1 MRFSMT
7 TGSRPTDRTVATLAA
22 LTGLVVLGVGI
33 WLFKAPSGQP
43 SPRLAREASEGVA
56 FLDDTECGRC
66 HRNEYDAWTNS
77 HHDLAMQPANPDTV
91 LGDFDDTTFT
101 HFGKTSLFFTRD
113 DEYFVS
119 TEGPDGAA
127 HDYQISY
134 TFGIDPLQQYL
145 VAFPGGR
152 LQSLTIAWNVEQEQ
166 WFHLYPNAPIPAND
180 PLHWTGR
187 YQNWNL
193 MCAGCHSTN
202 LRKGYDIKTD
212 TYDTTWAAIDVGCQS
227 CHGPGAAHQIW
238 AQSTT
243 ATNLKP
249 ADDNGLTEVLS
260 REEPGAEIDTCAP
273 CHSRREQLT
282 SMASPDPTFLDAFL
296 PTRLAEGLYH
306 PDGQILDEVYVYGS
320 FVQSKMHDAGV
331 QCSDCHDPHSL
342 ELRAEGNDLCTR
354 CHRDTAV
361 PRFPKLPPGQ
371 YDSTNHHRHDATS
384 EGARCVNCHM
394 PARTYMGVDPRRD
407 HSFRVPRPDLSMSL
421 GTPNP
426 CTGCHTDRDD
436 AWAAG
441 VVSGWSNSPPE
452 PHFAELFSAA
462 RAGKRTVRTDLATLA
477 RDPQQPGIVR
487 ATALELLRQFGQ
499 AGMDAARAALTDND
513 PLVRT
518 AAAGGLDALPPS
530 TRRDALHPLLTD
542 RVRAVRLEAARA
554 LADVAASNNAADDP
568 ALTAAMNEYFE
579 AQAGVTDLP
588 ATHVNLGVTYQRR
601 RELPQAEGS
610 YRSAIRLDPWFTPAV
625 FNLATLLNEQRRNE
639 EAEAV
644 LRAGLER
651 TPDDGELH
659 YSLGLILAEENRIE
673 AALTSLS
680 KAAALVP
687 DRARVRYNYGL
698 ALQRVNRLD
707 DAETTLNEARVLDPE
722 DPDILL
728 ALTRLLMDQ
737 RRWEEAQ
744 ASATD
749 LIRLRPTDPNPQR
762 LLNQIRL
769 RMRQSEP

>member
-1 MRFSMT
+1 MT
-7 TGSRPTDRTVATLAA
+7 TDTPQTSRTVVTLAA
-22 LTGLVVLGVGI
+22 FTGLAVLSVGI
-33 WLFKAPSGQP
+33 WLFKASSGQP
-43 SPRLAREASEGVA
+43 SPRLARETSAGTA
-56 FLDDTECGRC
+56 FIDDTQCGRC
-66 HRNEYDAWTNS
+66 HRDEYDAWTDS
-77 HHDLAMQPANPDTV
+77 HHDLAMQPANPDTI
-91 LGDFDDTTFT
+91 LGNFDDTTFT
-101 HFGKTSLFFTRD
+101 HFGVTSHFFTRD
-113 DEYFVS
+113 DKYFVS
-119 TEGPDGAA
+119 TEGPNGAVR
-127 HDYQISY
+127 DYQISH
-134 TFGIDPLQQYL
+134 TFGVDPLQQYL

-152 LQSLTIAWNVEQEQ
+152 LQSLTIAWDVKQER
-166 WFHLYPNAPIPAND
+166 WFHLYPAAPIPPND

-193 MCAGCHSTN
+193 MCAGCHSTD

-212 TYDTTWAAIDVGCQS
+212 TYDTTWAAIDVGCQA
-227 CHGPGAAHQIW
+227 CHGPGTAHKTW
-238 AQSTT
+238 AQRAT

-249 ADDNGLTEVLS
+249 ADDNGLTGVLS
-260 REEPGAEIDTCAP
+260 RKEPGAEIDTCAP

-282 SMASPDPTFLDAFL
+282 AVASPDATFLDGFL

-354 CHRDTAV
+354 CHRETPV
-361 PRFPKLPPGQ
+361 PEFPALPPGR
-371 YDSTNHHRHDATS
+371 YDSTDHHRHEAAS

-421 GTPNP
+421 GTPNA
-426 CTGCHTDRDD
+426 CASCHPDRDD
-436 AWAAG
+436 AWATR
-441 VVSGWSNSPPE
+441 VVSGWSDSPPA

-462 RAGKRTVRTDLATLA
+462 RAGRETVRTELATLA
-477 RDPQQPGIVR
+477 SNPQQPGLVR

-499 AGMDAARAALTDND
+499 TGMDAARAALTDND
-513 PLVRT
+513 ALVRT

-530 TRRDALHPLLTD
+530 ARQEALHPLLTD

-554 LADVAASNNAADDP
+554 LADVASSNDAANDP
-568 ALTAAMNEYFE
+568 ALTAATNEYFK
-579 AQAGVTDLP
+579 AQAGATDLP
-588 ATHVNLGVTYQRR
+588 ATHLNLGVTYQRR
-601 RELPQAEGS
+601 QELPQAEDS
-610 YRSAIRLDPWFTPAV
+610 YRTAIRLDPWFTPAV
-625 FNLATLLNEQRRNE
+625 LNLATLLNEQRRNE

-644 LRAGLER
+644 LRGGLER
-651 TPDDGELH
+651 APDNGELH
-659 YSLGLILAEENRIE
+659 YSLGLILAEENHIE

-698 ALQRVNRLD
+698 ALQRMNRLD
-707 DAETTLNEARVLDPE
+707 DAETALNVARVLDPV

-728 ALTRLLMDQ
+728 ALTRLLVDQ
-737 RRWEEAQ
+737 RRWKEAQ

-749 LIRLRPTDPNPQR
+749 LVRLRPMDSNPQR

-769 RMRQSEP
+769 RIRQTGP